1 MKVQKVIVEEKSYP
15 LYILLDKEFEVIEPV
30 KRFIKYLDNTGKA
43 PNTIK
48 TYCYHLKLFYEF
60 MSQSGIELGDLQ
72 FEDLA
77 NFVGWLR
84 NPAGHLKVID
94 IQPKKA
100 KREETSVNSI
110 LNAVTSFL
118 EY

>member
-1 MKVQKVIVEEKSYP
+1 
-15 LYILLDKEFEVIEPV
+15 
-30 KRFIKYLDNTGKA
+30 
-43 PNTIK
+43 
-48 TYCYHLKLFYEF
+48 
-60 MSQSGIELGDLQ
+60 MSQSRIELGDLQ

-118 EY
+118 EYLNRTENFKAIDMSKEARGRNFKGFLHHISKGRSYKKIF